1 MARKISR
8 GRQKIEMKFIESK
21 QARQVTFSKRR
32 SGLFKKAS
40 ELCTLTGCELALVV
54 FSPSGKP
61 LSFGHNCVDTI
72 FQRFLC
78 QSPMEVTGDLDP
90 RGSICSTIHQQY
102 TELCKQLEEE
112 KLRFKELEI
121 EGLKCPKPSWFDT
134 PTDELNLDQL
144 EESINPPA
152 NHVGAI
158 DLNVAP
164 PEEMRNVTSHFL
176 DWWPEDESKLR
187 HFTLQRSSCLEPV
200 QRRDSECS
208 PSAMCGSPVNFMKLN
223 PSALKIRFRPCRYM
237 ELLMDTSLGVAS
249 DVAVSLLHLGEMFQK
264 MSDVESTIKTL
275 SKYASSW

>member
-1 MARKISR
+1 MRSFSPKSLQGNATILLDIFSMARKITR

-40 ELCTLTGCELALVV
+40 ELCTLTGCELGLVV

-72 FQRFLC
+72 VQRFLC
-78 QSPMEVTGDLDP
+78 QGPMEVAGDLDP

-112 KLRFKELEI
+112 KLHSKELEI

-144 EESINPPA
+144 EESINRMKELRDKIAQRVNELSLMGSTLTLAPA

-164 PEEMRNVTSHFL
+164 PEEM
-176 DWWPEDESKLR
+176 
-187 HFTLQRSSCLEPV
+187 
-200 QRRDSECS
+200 
-208 PSAMCGSPVNFMKLN
+208 
-223 PSALKIRFRPCRYM
+223 
-237 ELLMDTSLGVAS
+237 
-249 DVAVSLLHLGEMFQK
+249 
-264 MSDVESTIKTL
+264 
-275 SKYASSW
+275 